1 MKKCLLFIRVS
12 TNRQELDSQLKET
25 KEFAQSLGYDEFVV
39 LKKTGAS
46 AFKVTDEY
54 VEMLDEMKDTIEK
67 DKDIKAVVVWAMNRL
82 FRNDSIAVELKD
94 WFVEKKIQLHIK
106 EPRMTLLEEDGTLGD
121 GNEMLFHFFAVFN
134 KQQINE
140 LKAKSSR
147 AKTRDKALHKYLG
160 GIKIKFG
167 YMVENGYLVPNPD
180 EAKAVVDI
188 YDLYATGGYSFSEL
202 AKEINQRYGTSLV
215 KYRIAQILHSENYW
229 NNKVCPAIITKAQFD
244 AANKQMGESQQKPMG
259 YKHKYFANRIYKC
272 PQCGYGMTADSESY
286 RCINRC
292 KGNKSVAVAQM
303 DGLLWLI
310 ASHLES
316 ERLLKSSSKDEYR
329 QKQDVLQSKIKS
341 MDKHTSKAEK
351 TRIRAKEAYLNGV
364 IELDEYQTR
373 IAKVDEGIKDI
384 QAKIDQWNSEI
395 AELDRLIAED
405 GLSIQRILNIAGKIE
420 QTDEEEMRNIV
431 RKWVRQVGIDGN
443 VVTVETLTR
452 TYKAVY
458 KAHNFYTKWWT
469 IGDHKLVV
477 RPIIRK
483 DGDCSIGQ
491 TKLTAVDVPITV
503 SWLGGSTIV

>member
-12 TNRQELDSQLKET
+12 TTHQEIESQLEET
-25 KEFAQSLGYDEFVV
+25 KQFAQSLGYDEFVI

-46 AFKVTDEY
+46 AFKMTDEY
-54 VEMLDEMKDTIEK
+54 MDMLDEMKTTIEK
-67 DKDIKAVVVWAMNRL
+67 DKGIKAVVVWAMNRL

-94 WFVEKKIQLHIK
+94 WFVENKIQLHIK
-106 EPRMTLLEEDGTLGD
+106 EPRLTLLEEDGTLGA

-160 GIKIKFG
+160 GTKIKFG

-180 EAKAVVDI
+180 EEKAVVDI
-188 YDLYATGGYSFSEL
+188 YDLYATGKYSFSEL
-202 AKEINQRYGTSLV
+202 AKEINQRYGTTLV

-229 NNKVCPAIITKAQFD
+229 NNKVCPAIITKAQYD
-244 AANKQMGESQQKPMG
+244 AASKQMSESQVKPMG

-292 KGNKSVAVAQM
+292 KGNKSIAVAQM
-303 DGLLWLI
+303 DGLLWVI

-316 ERLLKSSSKDEYR
+316 ERLLNSSSKDEYR
-329 QKQDVLQSKIKS
+329 QKQAVLRSKIKA
-341 MDKHTSKAEK
+341 MDKYTCKAEK
-351 TRIRAKEAYLNGV
+351 SRTRAKEGYLNG
-364 IELDEYQTR
+364 IIDLEEYKAR
-373 IAKVDEGIKDI
+373 IAKIDEGAKDV
-384 QAKIDQWNSEI
+384 QRNVEQWKLEI
-395 AELDRLIAED
+395 GELDRLIAED
-405 GLSIQRILNIAGKIE
+405 EMSIQRILTIADKIDH
-420 QTDEEEMRNIV
+420 TDEEEMRNIV
-431 RKWVRQVGIDGN
+431 RKWVKQVGIEGN

-458 KAHNFYTKWWT
+458 KAHNYYSKWWT
-469 IGDHKLVV
+469 VGGHKLTV
-477 RPIIRK
+477 RPILRK
-483 DGDCSIGQ
+483 GGNCSIGQ
-491 TKLTAVDVPITV
+491 SKLTAVDVPITV